1 VSVRRCVVGRWSF
14 VVARRCLQVMVLSRV
29 SQSAA
34 AAAAAAEAGDGW
46 LRGCYATSCLSTWM
60 VVAWCSVWVA
70 SQHTDHQMNCAR
82 RRRAVMMTMNHAG
95 LPARSVALSH
105 FTRHTVNKRSLYLNS
120 KPSTAAT
127 VTAFSLFQW
136 QQWQICVYFSRWE
149 GYLSTFVYLSVC
161 LYWFVSSVIQKVL
174 DYFKKFSCVCA
185 FV

>member
-1 VSVRRCVVGRWSF
+1 VSVRRCVVGRRSF
-14 VVARRCLQVMVLSRV
+14 VVARRCLVMVLWRV

-34 AAAAAAEAGDGW
+34 AAEAGDGC

-70 SQHTDHQMNCAR
+70 SQHTDHQMNYAR
-82 RRRAVMMTMNHAG
+82 RRRAVMMMNHAG
-95 LPARSVALSH
+95 LPARSVALNH
-105 FTRHTVNKRSLYLNS
+105 CTRQPINKHSLYLNS
-120 KPSTAAT
+120 NPSTAAT
-127 VTAFSLFQW
+127 VTAFPLFQW